1 MSMQLSL
8 VPLIAWVVATLCL
21 HWLLGAGRDRM
32 ALDRP
37 NERSLHSQ
45 PVPRSGGL
53 AVMAGSVCALLLIDL
68 PGRWVLLAALV
79 LLIGI
84 SLADDFRN
92 LSAGLRFAVH
102 GMAASG
108 VALGLLPDSLGW
120 PMALAAVPAIVWMT
134 NLFNFMDGSD
144 GLAGGMALFGFATL
158 GGAALVAG
166 DSGMAALCLA
176 IAAAALA
183 FLRANWHPA
192 RIFMGD
198 GGSVPLGF
206 AAATLGL
213 VGMARGLWPGWL
225 PLLAFSMFIFDA
237 SLTLARRALR
247 GEKVWRAHRTHYY
260 QRMVRMGLGHARTA
274 KLCYVAMAGSGGS
287 ALLAHALVPDHGGWL
302 LPVWLMVYAFAARL
316 IDLRWQRFQAS
327 NPDSAR

>member
-1 MSMQLSL
+1 MTVLQWL
-8 VPLIAWVVATLCL
+8 VPLLAFAVSALSL
-21 HWLLGAGRDRM
+21 RWLLGAGRARM

-53 AVMAGSVCALLLIDL
+53 AVMAGSLCALLLIDL
-68 PGRWVLLAALV
+68 PGRWVLLAALA

-102 GMAASG
+102 GVAAAW
-108 VALGLLPDSLGW
+108 VAVWLLPDSLGW
-120 PMALAAVPAIVWMT
+120 PLALAAVPAMVWMT

-144 GLAGGMALFGFATL
+144 GLAGGMALCGFATL
-158 GGAALVAG
+158 GVAALIAG
-166 DSGMAALCLA
+166 DAGMAALCLS

-183 FLRANWHPA
+183 FLRVNWHPA

-206 AAATLGL
+206 AAAALGL
-213 VGMARGLWPGWL
+213 AGVARGLWPAWL

-237 SLTLARRALR
+237 SVTLARRGLR
-247 GEKVWRAHRTHYY
+247 GEKVWQAHRTHYY
-260 QRMVRMGLGHARTA
+260 QRMVRMGLGHASTA

-287 ALLAHALVPDHGGWL
+287 ALLVWALAPDLAGGLLLAWL
-302 LPVWLMVYAFAARL
+302 AAYACAARI
-316 IDLRWQRFQAS
+316 IDLRWQHFQATH
-327 NPDSAR
+327 PDSAR

>member
-1 MSMQLSL
+1 MTLAIWL
-8 VPLIAWVVATLCL
+8 APVVAALVSAGVL
-21 HWLLGAGRDRM
+21 AWLLGAGRDRM

-53 AVMAGSVCALLLIDL
+53 AVMAGSVCALLMVDL
-68 PGRWVLLAALV
+68 PGRWVLLAALA

-102 GMAASG
+102 GVAAAG
-108 VALGLLPDSLGW
+108 VAVCLLPDSLGW
-120 PMALAAVPAIVWMT
+120 PLALATVPAIVWMT

-144 GLAGGMALFGFATL
+144 GLAGGMALFGFVTL
-158 GGAALVAG
+158 GAAALIAG
-166 DSGMAALCLA
+166 DAAMGMLCLA

-183 FLRANWHPA
+183 FLRVNWHPA

-206 AAATLGL
+206 AAAALGL
-213 VGMARGLWPGWL
+213 IGVARGLWPAWL

-237 SLTLARRALR
+237 SVTLARRALR
-247 GEKVWRAHRTHYY
+247 GEKVWQAHRTHYY

-274 KLCYVAMAGSGGS
+274 KLCYVAMVASGGS
-287 ALLAHALVPDHGGWL
+287 ALLAKALAPDQGAWL
-302 LPVWLMVYAFAARL
+302 LPVWLAVYAFAARL